1 MDLRPSQGNENRWLC
16 DGAVMAR
23 YVVTIVVLSL
33 VFQAQL
39 PALADPRDERDRAA
53 SASERSWACLTERCG
68 GKWITNLC
76 NDL

>member
-33 VFQAQL
+33 VFQAHACSRGPSRRARQSRERKRAVMGL
-39 PALADPRDERDRAA
+39 P
-53 SASERSWACLTERCG
+53 
-68 GKWITNLC
+68 N
-76 NDL
+76 